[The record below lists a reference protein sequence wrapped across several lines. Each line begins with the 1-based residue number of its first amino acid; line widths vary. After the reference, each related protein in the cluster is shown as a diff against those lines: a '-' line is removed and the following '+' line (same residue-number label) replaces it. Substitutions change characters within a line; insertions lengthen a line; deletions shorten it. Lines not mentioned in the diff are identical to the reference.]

1 AFLWFFGVLS
11 IGVFVALGFLRDAVG
26 RVLDKRAEES
36 VAPTRLLV
44 GRMPK
49 TEDCLAVAYM
59 REGERGVANT
69 LISEAVAEGWLGPP
83 TKEKEA
89 FTFGGQRPRRAA
101 ARAFYNA
108 IAGAKKNDVDASTV
122 QAAAKETANDMVG
135 RLDQELAAAGMVRD
149 AKTTWT
155 LRL

>member
-26 RVLDKRAEES
+26 RVLDKRAEET
-36 VAPTRLLV
+36 VTPTRLLV
-44 GRMPK
+44 GRMPR

-83 TKEKEA
+83 TKEKET

-108 IAGAKKNDVDASTV
+108 IAGAKKDEVAASDI
-122 QAAAKETANDMVG
+122 QAAAKETAHDQVA
-135 RLDQELAAAGMVRD
+135 RLDQELAAAGMVRSD
-149 AKTTWT
+149 QVTWT
-155 LRL
+155 L